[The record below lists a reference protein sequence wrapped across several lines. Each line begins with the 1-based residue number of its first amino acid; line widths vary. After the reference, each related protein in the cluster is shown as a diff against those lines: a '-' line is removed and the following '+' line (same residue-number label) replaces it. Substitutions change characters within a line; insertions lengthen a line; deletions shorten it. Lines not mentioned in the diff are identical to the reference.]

1 MPVVGTSAKGQVIIP
16 AALRKKIGLKARAK
30 VLVTLGE
37 QDTII
42 LRPVPADPVDAT
54 CGFLKGGPSLT
65 RALGR
70 ERREDRIREAAK
82 RARLVRPDRVSRK
95 GARVR
100 KRSDPV
106 A

>member
-16 AALRKKIGLKARAK
+16 AALRKKIGLKAGAK

-37 QDTII
+37 QDTVI
-42 LRPVPADPVDAT
+42 LRPVPADPVDAA
-54 CGFLKGGPSLT
+54 CGFLKGSPSLT

-70 ERREDRIREAAK
+70 ERREDRIREEVK

-100 KRSDPV
+100 KRSDS
-106 A
+106 AA

>member
-1 MPVVGTSAKGQVIIP
+1 MPVVGTSPKGQVIIP
-16 AALRKKIGLKARAK
+16 AALRKKIGLKAGAK

-37 QDTII
+37 QDTVI
-42 LRPVPADPVDAT
+42 LRAVPADPVEAA

-82 RARLVRPDRVSRK
+82 HARLVRPDRVSRR
-95 GARVR
+95 GARGR
-100 KRSDPV
+100 KRSDP
-106 A
+106 AA

>member
-1 MPVVGTSAKGQVIIP
+1 MPVVGTSAKGQVLIP
-16 AALRKKIGLKARAK
+16 AAIRKKIGLKARAK

-37 QDTII
+37 EDTVI
-42 LRPVPADPVDAT
+42 LRPVPADPVDAA

-70 ERREDRIREAAK
+70 ERREDRIREEAK
-82 RARLVRPDRVSRK
+82 RARLVRPDRVSRT

-100 KRSDPV
+100 KRSDS
-106 A
+106 AT